1 MAKQRINRRQAAYR
15 QLNAA
20 FPLAFPLEDAE
31 IRPLTIAIRDEL
43 AAWAAGQGLDE
54 RAALQLSR
62 ALQQH
67 CCRRTYQQV
76 VANGGMRINLQ
87 GEPVAPV
94 TPEGEAYAQERI
106 ARILAARAARGQ
118 QTTTPPVPVA
128 AEPVKA
134 GPTVMVKKRRK
145 VVMPPP

>member
-31 IRPLTIAIRDEL
+31 IRPLALSIRDEL

-87 GEPVAPV
+87 GEPV
-94 TPEGEAYAQERI
+94 TPEGEAHAQERM

-118 QTTTPPVPVA
+118 QTTTPPVPVT